1 MGRDPMIDKVMV
13 FDIWGDYGYFRK
25 GYTTTSTL
33 SYPFPSRTTLAGIVS
48 GILGY
53 DRDSYYDIFG
63 PFNSAFALQ
72 ILNPIKKMRMNL
84 NLIDT
89 KTGFLLS
96 DNKGQRTQLPA
107 EFLKDVKYR
116 IYLWLKDNSVRD
128 DLFTLL
134 SEHKSIYTP
143 YLGISECLAN
153 IGLVSEAYVEPIQ
166 NSINGEDFRINSIVP
181 TGKAK
186 IRIEPGKK
194 YGAVKSPAFINS
206 QRVVKKFQEY
216 YYEENGQDIV
226 IVEGECHSVGDMNV
240 IFF

>member
-1 MGRDPMIDKVMV
+1 MIDKIVV
-13 FDIWGDYGYFRK
+13 FDIWGDYGYFRR

-53 DRDSYYDIFG
+53 ERNSYYEIFK
-63 PFNSAFALQ
+63 PSNSAFALE
-72 ILNPIKKMRMNL
+72 IMKPIKKMRMNL

-116 IYLWLKDNSVRD
+116 IYLWLKDNVVRD
-128 DLFTLL
+128 DFFTLL

-153 IGLVSEAYVEPIQ
+153 VNLVGGAYFVPIK
-166 NSINGEDFRINSIVP
+166 NYVKGKDFRINSVVP
-181 TGKAK
+181 REKAK
-186 IRIEPGKK
+186 IKIEPGKK
-194 YGAVKSPAFINS
+194 YGMTKSPAFITPE
-206 QRVVKKFQEY
+206 RVVQSFQEF

-226 IVEGECHSVGDMNV
+226 IVEGECYSVGDSNV

>member
-1 MGRDPMIDKVMV
+1 MIDKVV
-13 FDIWGDYGYFRK
+13 IFDVWGDYGYFRK

-63 PFNSAFALQ
+63 PSNSAFALQ
-72 ILNPIKKMRMNL
+72 LLNPIKKVRMNL
-84 NLIDT
+84 NLVDT
-89 KTGFLLS
+89 KTGFILS

-116 IYLWLKDNSVRD
+116 IYLWLEDESIMN
-128 DLFTLL
+128 DLLNFL
-134 SEHKSIYTP
+134 SNHKSVYTP

-153 IGLVSEAYVEPIQ
+153 VELVNDDFIKPRENYA
-166 NSINGEDFRINSIVP
+166 NGNDLSINSVIP
-181 TGKAK
+181 TNKAK
-186 IRIEPGKK
+186 IKIEPGKK

-206 QRVVKKFQEY
+206 ERVVERFQEFF
-216 YYEENGQDIV
+216 YEENGLNIT
-226 IVEGECHSVGDMNV
+226 IAEGKCHSVGDINV

>member
-1 MGRDPMIDKVMV
+1 MIDRTIV
-13 FDIWGDYGYFRK
+13 FDLWGDYGYFRR

-53 DRDSYYDIFG
+53 DRDSYYDVFG
-63 PFNSAFALQ
+63 PKNSAFALQ
-72 ILNPIKKMRMNL
+72 IINPIQKMRINL

-89 KTGFLLS
+89 KTGFILS

-116 IYLWLKDNSVRD
+116 IWLWLDDDSVMQD
-128 DLFTLL
+128 FFALL
-134 SEHKSIYTP
+134 SNHKSVYTP

-153 IGLVSEAYVEPIQ
+153 MCLAKENFIEPNEISVS
-166 NSINGEDFRINSIVP
+166 GEYLRVNSIVP
-181 TGKAK
+181 TEKAK

-194 YGAVKSPAFINS
+194 YGSIKSPAFMNS
-206 QRVVKKFQEY
+206 ERVVERFQEF
-216 YYEENGQDIV
+216 YYEENGADMLIAD
-226 IVEGECHSVGDMNV
+226 GKCHSVGDKNV

>member
-1 MGRDPMIDKVMV
+1 MIDKVAV
-13 FDIWGDYGYFRK
+13 FDIWGDYGYFRR
-25 GYTTTSTL
+25 GYTTTSTI

-63 PFNSAFALQ
+63 PKNSAFALQ
-72 ILNPIKKMRMNL
+72 ILNPIKKLRMNL

-89 KTGFLLS
+89 KTGFILS

-116 IYLWLKDNSVRD
+116 IYLWLDDDSIMDN
-128 DLFTLL
+128 LL
-134 SEHKSIYTP
+134 MFLSDHKSIYTP

-153 IGLVSEAYVEPIQ
+153 IGLFKKDFIEPKEITVTE
-166 NSINGEDFRINSIVP
+166 NLIVNSIVP
-181 TGKAK
+181 AEKAK

-206 QRVVKKFQEY
+206 ERIVEGFQEF
-216 YYEENGQDIV
+216 YYEENGKDIT
-226 IVEGECHSVGDMNV
+226 IVDGQCHSFGDLNV

>member
-1 MGRDPMIDKVMV
+1 MIDKVVV
-13 FDIWGDYGYFRK
+13 FDIWGDYGYFRR
-25 GYTTTSTL
+25 GYTTTSTI

-63 PFNSAFALQ
+63 PKNSAFALQ
-72 ILNPIKKMRMNL
+72 IINPIKKLRINL

-89 KTGFLLS
+89 KTGFILS

-116 IYLWLKDNSVRD
+116 IYIWLNNDSIMDN
-128 DLFTLL
+128 LL
-134 SEHKSIYTP
+134 KFLSNHKSVYTP

-153 IGLVSEAYVEPIQ
+153 IRVLEKNFIETNEISVTGEGLRV
-166 NSINGEDFRINSIVP
+166 NSIIP
-181 TGKAK
+181 TEKAK

-194 YGAVKSPAFINS
+194 YGSVKSPAFINS
-206 QRVVKKFQEY
+206 ERIVKEFKEF
-216 YYEENGQDIV
+216 YYEENGDEILIV
-226 IVEGECHSVGDMNV
+226 DGECYSVGDANV

>member
-1 MGRDPMIDKVMV
+1 MIDKVV
-13 FDIWGDYGYFRK
+13 IFDVWGDYGYFRK

-53 DRDSYYDIFG
+53 DRDSYYDLFG
-63 PFNSAFALQ
+63 PSNSAFALQ
-72 ILNPIKKMRMNL
+72 ILNPIKKVRMNL

-89 KTGFLLS
+89 KTGFFLS

-116 IYLWLKDNSVRD
+116 IYLWLEDESVMN
-128 DLFTLL
+128 DLFNFL
-134 SEHKSIYTP
+134 SNHKSIYTP

-153 IGLVSEAYVEPIQ
+153 IELVNENFIKPKENDA
-166 NSINGEDFRINSIVP
+166 NGEDLIVNSIIP
-181 TGKAK
+181 TNKAK
-186 IRIEPGKK
+186 VKIEPGKK

-206 QRVVKKFQEY
+206 ERVVERFQEFF
-216 YYEENGQDIV
+216 YEENGLNIT
-226 IVEGECHSVGDMNV
+226 ITEGKCHSVGDINV